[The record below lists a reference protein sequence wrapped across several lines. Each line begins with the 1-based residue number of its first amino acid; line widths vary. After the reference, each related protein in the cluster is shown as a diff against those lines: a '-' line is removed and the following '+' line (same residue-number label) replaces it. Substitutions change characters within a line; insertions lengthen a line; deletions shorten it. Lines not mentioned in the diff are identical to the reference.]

1 VQLEN
6 WQRWSVTSSY
16 LTSSSANTTAES
28 VPMNKSFELEASR
41 TPTHGGY
48 GQAESALKRKRS
60 TPTSTPSMGP
70 NAQLPAQTYT
80 SFAQQPQSSPSGFTP
95 SNIPASNRL
104 VGNQAPSSS
113 NYTYQAEKPTTWQE
127 RATPYQA
134 QSNLGQERRATQTQP
149 QSNHSGQYGAP
160 SNAYNNGAGA
170 AVARN
175 VQDDQGRDP
184 STSISPSTQ
193 LLQQAPQDRPVVNTD
208 HVSSQ
213 NYRRGTSPFTPL
225 IDTLPRNKQKRI
237 FGIIGGIQ
245 SGIRSVRQQTN
256 DLQKQLDLLQ
266 SELGIDT
273 EDENEDG

>member
-1 VQLEN
+1 MV
-6 WQRWSVTSSY
+6 VTLSQS
-16 LTSSSANTTAES
+16 TSSSANTISES

-41 TPTHGGY
+41 TPTLGGY
-48 GQAESALKRKRS
+48 NQAESSLKRKRS

-70 NAQLPAQTYT
+70 NAQLPPQTYSNFT
-80 SFAQQPQSSPSGFTP
+80 QQPQSSPSGFTP

-104 VGNQAPSSS
+104 VGGQAPSS
-113 NYTYQAEKPTTWQE
+113 NYTYQTEKAPSWQE

-134 QSNLGQERRATQTQP
+134 QSNLGQERRVAQIQP

-160 SNAYNNGAGA
+160 SNTYNGASA
-170 AVARN
+170 AIGRTI
-175 VQDDQGRDP
+175 QDDQGRDP

-193 LLQQAPQDRPVVNTD
+193 LLQQAPQDRPAVNTD
-208 HVSSQ
+208 HTSSQ
-213 NYRRGTSPFTPL
+213 NYRRPASPFTPL

-273 EDENEDG
+273 EDDNGDG